1 MIVFDIKKLF
11 AKKRIKKY
19 AFWGILLIIERAR
32 DRPRAAAS
40 ISALSN
46 KYRHRD
52 VTDEQMPV
60 NAIHMN

>member
-11 AKKRIKKY
+11 AKNRIEKY
-19 AFWGILLIIERAR
+19 AFLGILLII
-32 DRPRAAAS
+32 AAS

-60 NAIHMN
+60 NAIHMH